1 MKTQAI
7 VYHNIEANYLVG
19 VVTVNGKDVA
29 LKDVATICERA
40 KAYGTFSSC
49 IHLQEDKTWEVRVE
63 IANRDKVEEFCR
75 IFNCE

>member
-7 VYHNIEANYLVG
+7 VYHNIETNYLVG
-19 VVTVNGKDVA
+19 VVTVSGKYFVP
-29 LKDVATICERA
+29 KDVATICERA

-49 IHLQEDKTWEVRVE
+49 IHLPNNTWEVRVE